1 MSNKNTTVTTNNGA
15 TSADAAPMS
24 QPTSTPVTDGLVAQ
38 LEARRKKLLGAK
50 VSGTKGVYQGVMKS
64 CFETT
69 GKGYA
74 RQTLSALLAAGK
86 AGISASLEHDEDFES
101 FSEQV
106 WVAGENFAKRHLA
119 SAEKVSGSIAAG
131 FAEDDTQA

>member
-1 MSNKNTTVTTNNGA
+1 MSNKTVSTNNGA
-15 TSADAAPMS
+15 TTNTENLDA
-24 QPTSTPVTDGLVAQ
+24 PTSTPVTDGLVAAM
-38 LEARRKKLLGAK
+38 EARRKKLLGAK
-50 VSGTKGVYQGVMKS
+50 VSGTKGVYNGVMKS

-101 FSEQV
+101 FAEQV
-106 WVAGENFAKRHLA
+106 WVAGENYAKRHLA
-119 SAEKVSGSIAAG
+119 AAEKVSSSIAAG